1 MSPPSDGATIALIED
16 DPIMGESI
24 TQRLALEGY
33 RCRWWRAGLDAVAGL
48 HEPGGVDA
56 IVCDIRLPDI
66 DGEELFRRVQPTIGT
81 VPIVFMTAF
90 GDIKQAVRLVRA
102 GADDYLTKPF
112 GIDTL
117 LQKLTRLLAR
127 NAAEASSVG
136 VLGASEAM
144 RRLEGLLRRVGDIDS
159 SVLLVG
165 ESGVGK
171 EVAAKFL
178 HGVSNRCDGPFIAVN
193 CAAIPADLIDSELFG
208 HEKGSFTSAHAL
220 HLGFAE
226 RASRGTLFLD
236 EVAELPI
243 GLQGKLLRLL
253 QERLFFRVGGER
265 QIALTARLVCATNA
279 DLRCCVEHGSFRKDL
294 YYRLNVIELR
304 VPSLRE
310 RPEDMLPLLRSFV
323 TEYAEQFSRQVR
335 GITARAEHAVLAYDW
350 PGNIRELRNRVERA
364 VALAEGSRLDTGDL
378 FPRMEPELGET
389 MPIVT
394 LADARVEA
402 ERHQIIRALRG
413 SGGHVG
419 AAAKHLRVSR
429 TTLWGKMKRL
439 GLSPTVTDSESVN

>member
-1 MSPPSDGATIALIED
+1 MSPPNDSAAIALIED

-24 TQRLALEGY
+24 TQRLLLEGY
-33 RCRWWRAGLDAVAGL
+33 RCHWWRAGRAALAGL

-66 DGEELFRRVQPTIGT
+66 DGEDLFRRLLPTIGT

-112 GIDTL
+112 TIDTL
-117 LQKLTRLLAR
+117 LQKLACLLAR
-127 NAAEASSVG
+127 TGRASSVG

-144 RRLEGLLRRVGDIDS
+144 RRLEGLLRRVRDIDS
-159 SVLLVG
+159 SVLLIG

-178 HGVSNRCDGPFIAVN
+178 HGVSNRRDEPFIAVN
-193 CAAIPADLIDSELFG
+193 CAAIPTDLIDSELFG
-208 HEKGSFTSAHAL
+208 HEKGSFTGAHAL

-243 GLQGKLLRLL
+243 GLQAKLLRLL

-265 QIALTARLVCATNA
+265 QIAFTARLVCATNA
-279 DLRCCVEHGSFRKDL
+279 DLRCRVDQGGFRKDL
-294 YYRLNVIELR
+294 YYRLNVIELQ
-304 VPSLRE
+304 VPPLRE
-310 RPEDMLPLLRSFV
+310 RPEDILPLLRSFV
-323 TEYAEQFSRQVR
+323 TQYAEQFSRQLR
-335 GITARAEHAVLAYDW
+335 GITARAEHVVLAYDW
-350 PGNIRELRNRVERA
+350 PGNVRELRNRVERA
-364 VALAEGSRLDTGDL
+364 VALTEGARLDTGDL
-378 FPRMEPELGET
+378 FPGMEPQAREPN
-389 MPIVT
+389 PIVT

-402 ERHQIIRALRG
+402 ERRQIVRALHG
-413 SGGHVG
+413 TGGHVG
-419 AAAKHLRVSR
+419 AAAKYLRVSR
-429 TTLWGKMKRL
+429 TTLWDKMKRL
-439 GLSPTVTDSESVN
+439 GLSQTVTDSKPC